1 MRIGNRRSL
10 ECFLITTSELFR
22 KIFYFL
28 FRVAFRG
35 YMPRRLKVK
44 MQYRIKLDKSR
55 HVTKGEGC
63 GLPYLKNLKNTCAKL
78 SGVKTRKK
86 RVSDIFYLK
95 IFITLIICF

>member
-1 MRIGNRRSL
+1 MRIGNKRSL
-10 ECFLITTSELFR
+10 ECFLIATFELFG

-28 FRVAFRG
+28 IRVAFRG

-44 MQYRIKLDKSR
+44 MQYRIKLDNSR

-63 GLPYLKNLKNTCAKL
+63 GLPYLKNLKNSCAKL

-86 RVSDIFYLK
+86 KSK
-95 IFITLIICF
+95 